1 MGSKLLIY
9 LNLSAWKK
17 RFDQSNQCVSGFNS
31 TARENLMSNMQRRAV
46 INAIG
51 CLAPQFLLNSVFAQ
65 TAKVTRIII
74 GFPPGGGV
82 DSALRPLVQ
91 NMTDSYPGG
100 LIIEAKP
107 GAASRLAV
115 EYVKNSPPDG
125 STMLF
130 TPDFSLS
137 LAPFSFKKINYDPI
151 ADFSP
156 VSIVNS
162 SPLVFCVGPS
172 VPESV
177 KTPGEFIAWCK
188 SNPNLAAY
196 ASSGAGAAPHFTG
209 VMFAKAANYQLL
221 HVPYKGNAPALVDVM
236 GGQIASIFSSLGEAL
251 PRLGTPRLRALATTG
266 LKRSRFLPDVPTM
279 VELGYSDLVCEP
291 WLGLFMPANTPKSI
305 VLKTSTI
312 VNEALK
318 SPALRES
325 FAKQGSDPIQSTP
338 ENTAA
343 LLKADMVRW
352 GNIVKDSGFI
362 PEE

>member
-1 MGSKLLIY
+1 VFKLNRRTLI
-9 LNLSAWKK
+9 NT
-17 RFDQSNQCVSGFNS
+17 V
-31 TARENLMSNMQRRAV
+31 
-46 INAIG
+46 G
-51 CLAPQFLLNSVFAQ
+51 CLAPHLLLNSVYAQ
-65 TAKVTRIII
+65 TSKLSRIII

-91 NMTDSYPGG
+91 SMSDSYPGG

-107 GAASRLAV
+107 GAASRLAC

-130 TPDFSLS
+130 TPDFSLT
-137 LAPFSFKKINYDPI
+137 LAPFSFKKLNYDPI
-151 ADFSP
+151 NDFSP
-156 VSIVNS
+156 VAIVNS

-177 KTPGEFIAWCK
+177 KTPHDFIAWCK
-188 SNPNLAAY
+188 LNPNLAAY
-196 ASSGAGAAPHFTG
+196 ASSGSGAAPHFTG
-209 VMFAKAANYQLL
+209 VMFAKATNYPLL

-266 LKRSRFLPDVPTM
+266 VKRSSFLPDVPTM
-279 VELGYSDLVCEP
+279 VELGYGDLVCEP
-291 WLGLFMPANTPKSI
+291 WLGLFMPANTPKAI
-305 VLKTSTI
+305 VSKTSFL

-318 SPALRES
+318 SPALKES
-325 FAKQGSDPIQSTP
+325 FAKQGSNPIQSTP
-338 ENTAA
+338 ENTMA
-343 LLKADMVRW
+343 LLKADMLRW

-362 PEE
+362 AEE

>member
-1 MGSKLLIY
+1 
-9 LNLSAWKK
+9 
-17 RFDQSNQCVSGFNS
+17 
-31 TARENLMSNMQRRAV
+31 MSNINRRAI
-46 INAIG
+46 INSIG
-51 CLAPQFLLNSVFAQ
+51 LLACETSFSSVFAQ
-65 TAKVTRIII
+65 NVKLTRMII

-91 NMTDSYPGG
+91 GMNDSYPGG

-115 EYVKNSPPDG
+115 EYVKNSPHDG
-125 STMLF
+125 ATILF
-130 TPDFSLS
+130 TPDFSLT
-137 LAPFSFKKINYDPI
+137 LAPYSFKKINYDPI

-188 SNPNLAAY
+188 LNPGLAAY

-209 VMFAKAANYQLL
+209 VMFAKAANYPLL

-236 GGQIASIFSSLGEAL
+236 GGQVASIFSSLGETL
-251 PRLGTPRLRALATTG
+251 PRLSTSRLRAIATTG

-291 WLGLFMPANTPKSI
+291 WLGLFMPANTPRSI
-305 VLKTSTI
+305 VLKTSAL

-318 SPALRES
+318 LPSLRES
-325 FAKQGSDPIQSTP
+325 FAKQGSDPILSTP
-338 ENTAA
+338 ENTSA
-343 LLKADMVRW
+343 LLKSDLIRW

>member
-1 MGSKLLIY
+1 
-9 LNLSAWKK
+9 
-17 RFDQSNQCVSGFNS
+17 
-31 TARENLMSNMQRRAV
+31 MSNINRRAI
-46 INAIG
+46 INSIG
-51 CLAPQFLLNSVFAQ
+51 LLACETSFNSVFAENV
-65 TAKVTRIII
+65 KLTRMII

-91 NMTDSYPGG
+91 GMNDSYPGG

-125 STMLF
+125 STILF
-130 TPDFSLS
+130 TPDFSLT
-137 LAPFSFKKINYDPI
+137 LAPYSFKKINYDPI

-188 SNPNLAAY
+188 LNPGLAAY

-209 VMFAKAANYQLL
+209 VMFAKAANYPLL

-236 GGQIASIFSSLGEAL
+236 GGQVASIFSSLGETL
-251 PRLGTPRLRALATTG
+251 PRLSTSRLRAIATTG

-291 WLGLFMPANTPKSI
+291 WLGLFMPANTPRSI
-305 VLKTSTI
+305 VLKTSAL

-318 SPALRES
+318 LPSLRES
-325 FAKQGSDPIQSTP
+325 FAKQGSDPILSTP
-338 ENTAA
+338 ENTSA
-343 LLKADMVRW
+343 LLKSDLIRW